1 MKKRVIII
9 GPLLK
14 TGGVSKYVKDIL
26 NAEINYDI
34 IHFNSGRPPKK
45 KTCSDGIVGY
55 NEMFSAGILRFLTGI
70 FITLLHVVYFPFIL
84 LYKRPQI
91 VHICGISFSVFWEN
105 AYYVFISK
113 LFRKKIF
120 LHYLGAFDLYYNFR
134 NSFEKYMI
142 RNVLKKVDRIALLSE
157 KVKKIL
163 LKFIPENRMYVL
175 PSSIKISD
183 FFNQK
188 GKLEI
193 INDNRFHILFVG
205 GGDPFRKGLS
215 DVIKS
220 IPLVVKELNNVSFIL
235 TGGENVYKV
244 EQECDKRGIRE
255 YVNFW
260 GWIKEEEI
268 IKLYNSVDML
278 LLPSYNEGL
287 PYVIIEALAAGL
299 PIISTPVGGI
309 PEVIEDGKNGYLISP
324 GDYISLAKKILLLI
338 SNESVRNEMKF
349 NNLRKAKEKYSLDI
363 IICKIEN
370 IYNDLLQ

>member
-1 MKKRVIII
+1 MD
-9 GPLLK
+9 LEA
-14 TGGVSKYVKDIL
+14 VKDLL

-70 FITLLHVVYFPFIL
+70 FVTLLHVVYFPFIVL
-84 LYKRPQI
+84 CKRPQI
-91 VHICGISFSVFWEN
+91 VHICGVSYSVFWEN
-105 AYYVFISK
+105 AYFVFISK

-134 NSFEKYMI
+134 NSFEKYII

-157 KVKKIL
+157 RVKKIVG
-163 LKFIPENRMYVL
+163 KFIPKDRLSVL
-175 PSSIKISD
+175 PSSVRISD
-183 FFNQK
+183 FLNEK
-188 GKLEI
+188 EKLEI
-193 INDNRFHILFVG
+193 LSNNRINILFVG
-205 GGDPFRKGLS
+205 GGDPFRKGLM

-220 IPLVVKELNNVSFIL
+220 IPLVVEEYDNVSFIL
-235 TGGENVYKV
+235 TGGENVSKV
-244 EQECDKRGIRE
+244 QPECEEMGIIK

-260 GWIKEEEI
+260 GWIKEEEK

-287 PYVIIEALAAGL
+287 PYVIIEALAAGI

-309 PEVIEDGKNGYLISP
+309 PEVVEDGKNGFIIDF
-324 GDYISLAKKILLLI
+324 GDYNALAKRILYLLQ
-338 SNESVRNEMKF
+338 NEEKREIINI
-349 NNLRKAKEKYSLDI
+349 NNRTKAKEIYSLKSLVNRIQNVYD
-363 IICKIEN
+363 E
-370 IYNDLLQ
+370 L